1 MSGDY
6 DSNRCVGD
14 FRLFLTVET
23 RAIPV
28 SYVSRTL
35 RVLQAAVR
43 EVARGVEDAGELF
56 ESQPSPSLLL
66 DAETTADGKLV
77 FSLYFADPSDDAP
90 MRELST
96 RAFAPFMSA
105 FGDALKRMPQRGLW
119 GRMARQSGSSRFQSE
134 TDRRLDEL
142 RVELRHF
149 QGATLRHGARLVTFD
164 GDRVEIE

>member
-6 DSNRCVGD
+6 DSNRYVGD
-14 FRLFLTVET
+14 FCLFLRVEA

-90 MRELST
+90 MRDLST

-134 TDRRLDEL
+134 IDRRLDE
-142 RVELRHF
+142 RGMELRDCR
-149 QGATLRHGARLVTFD
+149 GATLRHGARLITFD
-164 GDRVEIE
+164 GDQMTIE

>member
-1 MSGDY
+1 MALDCMR
-6 DSNRCVGD
+6 DSD
-14 FRLFLTVET
+14 FCLFLAVDA
-23 RAIPV
+23 RALPV

-43 EVARGVEDAGELF
+43 EAARGAGDAGALF

-66 DAETTADGKLV
+66 DAETTDGKLV
-77 FSLYFADPSDDAP
+77 FRLYFADPSDDAP
-90 MRELST
+90 MRGLST

-119 GRMARQSGSSRFQSE
+119 GRMTRQSGSSRFQSE

-149 QGATLRHGARLVTFD
+149 RGATLRHGARLITFD

>member
-1 MSGDY
+1 MSGEY
-6 DSNRCVGD
+6 DSNRYVGD
-14 FRLFLTVET
+14 FCLFLTVEA

-90 MRELST
+90 MRDLST

-119 GRMARQSGSSRFQSE
+119 GRMARRSGPPRFRSE
-134 TDRRLDEL
+134 SERRLDEL

-149 QGATLRHGARLVTFD
+149 PGAELRHGARWVAFD
-164 GDRVEIE
+164 GDRVEIG